1 MGRGRE
7 EALCCDPIAECWR
20 WVNGEGSVV
29 LGSRTALRLSFP
41 SGVAE
46 SGSWGGLRGGLR
58 GGWGGGPVLV
68 LGMHSSKAQNA
79 EMEPWGH
86 PGMPAASQTNGATES
101 SGLKALTAVSHK
113 LG

>member
-7 EALCCDPIAECWR
+7 EALCCDPIAECWL

-46 SGSWGGLRGGLR
+46 SGSWGGLRGG
-58 GGWGGGPVLV
+58 GGW
-68 LGMHSSKAQNA
+68 
-79 EMEPWGH
+79 
-86 PGMPAASQTNGATES
+86 
-101 SGLKALTAVSHK
+101 
-113 LG
+113 